1 MPDAVAVLLVLLV
14 AIVVAVPLRRL
25 WLDGRSRGAILAYG
39 IVLLALA
46 LAVTELR
53 PLARYLL
60 PILFLAYLL
69 PFVTWR
75 GGLDR
80 LLGRR
85 DEVRVTRPEPS
96 AIAEPRNV
104 TPPDPGQARD
114 RDEGHDEPPAPPRPP
129 TG

>member
-1 MPDAVAVLLVLLV
+1 MPDAVAVLLILLV
-14 AIVVAVPLRRL
+14 AILVAVPLRRL
-25 WLDGRSRGAILAYG
+25 RLDGRSRGAILAYG

-85 DEVRVTRPEPS
+85 DEVRVTRPEPG
-96 AIAEPRNV
+96 AITPPRNV
-104 TPPDPGQARD
+104 TPPDPPPARD
-114 RDEGHDEPPAPPRPP
+114 RDEGSGEPPPVPPDR
-129 TG
+129 

>member
-1 MPDAVAVLLVLLV
+1 MPDAVAVLLILLV
-14 AIVVAVPLRRL
+14 AILVAVPLRRL
-25 WLDGRSRGAILAYG
+25 RLDGRSRGAILAYG

-85 DEVRVTRPEPS
+85 DEVRVTRP
-96 AIAEPRNV
+96 
-104 TPPDPGQARD
+104 
-114 RDEGHDEPPAPPRPP
+114 
-129 TG
+129 